1 MSQTYDDFQSRAAR
15 IGKAFS
21 TWCEITLQSIGFV
34 LHGKKLIK
42 NSGVEV
48 DQVVT
53 NRSGESI
60 YFEFK
65 GSSKPPRPGL
75 QRTDTVKKAL
85 CNAFLLHKLGLGPYV
100 VITSHKPKAGTSSAH
115 MIALAEDVLFDVI
128 CISIEEDFERL
139 RSYVHALPWRNS
151 MAAKQQVR
159 DAVALSDAAEH
170 QLPLFSIGS
179 LSSFNRPDSSAVGA
193 FPRKREVK

>member
-1 MSQTYDDFQSRAAR
+1 MSQIHDDFQSRAAR

-21 TWCEITLQSIGFV
+21 TWCEITLKSIGFI
-34 LHGKKLIK
+34 LHGKRNIK
-42 NSGVEV
+42 NAGVEV

-53 NRSGESI
+53 NQSGESI

-85 CNAFLLHKLGLGPYV
+85 CNAFLLHKLGLGPYI

-128 CISIEEDFERL
+128 CISLEDDFERL

-159 DAVALSDAAEH
+159 DKNVAPDEMEH
-170 QLPLFSIGS
+170 QLPLFGIAS

-193 FPRKREVK
+193 FSRKIKVK